1 MRPVNK
7 DKHVHAGK
15 FLRLDAARGFVAL
28 YVVLGHSLYEK
39 LGPFEPAIRFGQEA
53 VMAFFIIS
61 GFVIKWTT
69 SKIASV
75 TDFRSYFFKRFARIY
90 SIWCPGVLLLVIL
103 ASMEAGRLA
112 LDPPGRFLGNAKM
125 PTAWCCLGP
134 RRKISAKGKSM

>member
-1 MRPVNK
+1 VGQVK
-7 DKHVHAGK
+7 KHAGK

-28 YVVLGHSLYEK
+28 YVVLGHSLYDK

-90 SIWCPGVLLLVIL
+90 SIWFPGVLLLVIL

-112 LDPPGRFLGNAKM
+112 LDPPGRFLA
-125 PTAWCCLGP
+125 TL
-134 RRKISAKGKSM
+134 